1 MVHPVSVIVITLC
14 IIAWLYIIYRKNL
27 KTETSYVAT
36 DNILKEVIP
45 KQNSWEQIFDKLN
58 WSSASL
64 KRLSLES
71 NQSLYTNDC

>member
-14 IIAWLYIIYRKNL
+14 IIVWLYIIYRKNL
-27 KTETSYVAT
+27 RTDTSYVAT

-71 NQSLYTNDC
+71 NQSLYTNGC

>member
-14 IIAWLYIIYRKNL
+14 IIVWLYIIYRKNL
-27 KTETSYVAT
+27 RTDTSYVAT

-58 WSSASL
+58 
-64 KRLSLES
+64 
-71 NQSLYTNDC
+71 

>member
-1 MVHPVSVIVITLC
+1 MVHPVSVTVITLC

>member
-1 MVHPVSVIVITLC
+1 MVHPVSVVVITLC
-14 IIAWLYIIYRKNL
+14 IIVWLYIIYRKNL
-27 KTETSYVAT
+27 RTDTSYVAT

-71 NQSLYTNDC
+71 NQSLYTNGC